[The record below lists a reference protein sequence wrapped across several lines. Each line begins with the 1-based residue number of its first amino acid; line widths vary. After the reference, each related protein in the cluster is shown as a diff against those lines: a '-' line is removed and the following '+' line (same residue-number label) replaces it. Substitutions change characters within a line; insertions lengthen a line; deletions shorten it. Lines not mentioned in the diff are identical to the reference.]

1 LEGITLE
8 KQIKMLVSMAGVKE
22 SFVPGDV
29 LTVSEEIADAWIEAG
44 IAELYE
50 GDIKVKKF
58 EPDLTPANPEQ
69 EPKVTPENK
78 DGDPDGEQIS
88 DTTNNRA
95 GDINRNQGI
104 SQS

>member
-22 SFVPGDV
+22 SFIPGDV
-29 LTVSEEIADAWIEAG
+29 LTVSDTIADAWIEAG

-50 GDIKVKKF
+50 ENTKVKKF
-58 EPDLTPANPEQ
+58 EPDLTPANPEQEQ

-88 DTTNNRA
+88 DTTNNGA
-95 GDINRNQGI
+95 GDTSGDKGL
-104 SQS
+104 S